1 MHLLRPFETMT
12 NNYASNMSVGA
23 TSTNKQVSPPEDL
36 QIHTQIGKGEESRDG
51 GHTFQDR

>member
-1 MHLLRPFETMT
+1 
-12 NNYASNMSVGA
+12 MSVGA

-36 QIHTQIGKGEESRDG
+36 QIHTQIGKSEESRDG